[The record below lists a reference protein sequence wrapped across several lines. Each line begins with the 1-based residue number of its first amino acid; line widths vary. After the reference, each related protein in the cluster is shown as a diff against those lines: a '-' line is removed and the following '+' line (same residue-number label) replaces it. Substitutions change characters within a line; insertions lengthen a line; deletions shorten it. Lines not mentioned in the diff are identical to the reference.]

1 MESNRKVFQII
12 SVIMNTLGDLVSKS
26 ADSPKFQKKLKDV
39 KDSVEEQ
46 KDKDKD
52 SGKGKWDEETLKGV
66 KKVITTFK
74 EIIENFESK
83 KPLKIAKGLFK
94 LATSVAKLFRA
105 SPYVSGILDVLEAVS
120 VLITESKPNKPSVI
134 HQLTKVV
141 HDEMIHLNE
150 RLHDQKYNGLKLRM
164 SEQILQLQRM
174 KEGEKLDDPSLW
186 NDYVQFLGELA
197 IRFESPLPFKYEK
210 KLTKDPDVKD
220 FVKAIVTYSE
230 AFSSFM
236 THLLAVVAV
245 YTKVGMAQEDA
256 YAVHRKMNYQT
267 KEAEEK
273 LSFLSEERY
282 LTFLGKIDGGK
293 LTKIVALSR
302 RIRDRSLVETVRH
315 ILGLSPMPNLTTVE
329 SSANNVSQQAVTLRP
344 VPKCSVF
351 SWLPYLPY
359 SYVSI
364 QFFNKVDVPMKII
377 SGEVGKSQGNQF
389 QFEQIVEPRKS
400 YCQKT
405 DFSISTG
412 GYIVLYF
419 NSSMVSS
426 DLENTIVIEFAV
438 SHGYFGYKI
447 GMQDK
452 TNEEFS
458 GGQDALDE
466 SSKQPGTLYFSENG
480 KYYIAKAEYFFC
492 VPYYT
497 FRFIIQDFDPE
508 AVGDGEH

>member
-1 MESNRKVFQII
+1 MESNSYVFQII
-12 SVIMNTLGDLVSKS
+12 SEIMNALGDLVSVS
-26 ADSPKFQKKLKDV
+26 AGPPEFQKKLMDV

-52 SGKGKWDEETLKGV
+52 SGKGKWDEETFKGV
-66 KKVITTFK
+66 KKVITNLR
-74 EIIENFESK
+74 EIIKDFESK
-83 KPLKIAKGLFK
+83 KSLKIAEGMFK
-94 LATSVAKLFRA
+94 LATSVAKLVGA
-105 SPYVSGILDVLEAVS
+105 GPYVSGILDVLEAVY
-120 VLITESKPNKPSVI
+120 LCITESEPNKPSVI

-150 RLHDQKYNGLKLRM
+150 RLHYQKYNGLKLRM
-164 SEQILQLQRM
+164 SEQIIQVQRM

-197 IRFESPLPFKYEK
+197 SRFESPLPFKYEK
-210 KLTKDPDVKD
+210 KLTKDSDVKD
-220 FVKAIVTYSE
+220 FVTAIVTYSE

-236 THLLAVVAV
+236 THLFAVVAV
-245 YTKVGMAQEDA
+245 YTKVGMAQEDV

-344 VPKCSVF
+344 VPKCNVF
-351 SWLPYLPY
+351 DRLLYLPY

-364 QFFNKVDVPMKII
+364 QFFNEVDVPMKIV

-400 YCQKT
+400 YSQNT
-405 DFSISTG
+405 GFSISTG

-426 DLENTIVIEFAV
+426 DLENTRVIEFAV
-438 SHGYFGYKI
+438 SNCFSESKI

-452 TNEEFS
+452 TDAEFS

-466 SSKQPGTLYFSENG
+466 SSDHPVTLYFSENG
-480 KYYIAKAEYFFC
+480 KYYIAKAEYFVC
-492 VPYYT
+492 WPDYT

>member
-1 MESNRKVFQII
+1 MKA
-12 SVIMNTLGDLVSKS
+12 LGDLLSKS
-26 ADSPKFQKKLKDV
+26 AGFPEFRKKLKDV

-52 SGKGKWDEETLKGV
+52 SGKGKWDEETFKGV
-66 KKVITTFK
+66 KKIIITSK
-74 EIIENFESK
+74 ESIENFESK
-83 KPLKIAKGLFK
+83 KPLEFLKGMIK
-94 LATSVAKLFRA
+94 LATSVAKLVDA
-105 SPYVSGILDVLEAVS
+105 SPYASGLLYVLEAVC
-120 VLITESKPNKPSVI
+120 VLITESEPNKPSVI
-134 HQLTKVV
+134 HRLTEV
-141 HDEMIHLNE
+141 HDDMIHLNE

-164 SEQILQLQRM
+164 SEQIIQVQQM
-174 KEGEKLDDPSLW
+174 KGEKLDDPSLW

-220 FVKAIVTYSE
+220 FVTAIVTYSE

-236 THLLAVVAV
+236 THLFAVVAV
-245 YTKVGMAQEDA
+245 YTKVGMAQEDV

-302 RIRDRSLVETVRH
+302 RIRDKILVETVRH
-315 ILGLSPMPNLTTVE
+315 SLGLSPMPNLTTVE
-329 SSANNVSQQAVTLRP
+329 SSAKKVSQQAVTLRS
-344 VPKCSVF
+344 VEKCIS
-351 SWLPYLPY
+351 SPYLFFDG
-359 SYVSI
+359 YVSI
-364 QFFNKVDVPMKII
+364 QFFNDVDVPMKIV
-377 SGEVGKSQGNQF
+377 SGEVGGNQGNQF

-400 YCQKT
+400 YRQVT
-405 DFSISTG
+405 DYSFSTG

-426 DLENTIVIEFAV
+426 DLENIRVIEFAM
-438 SHGYFGYKI
+438 SHGYMTNKT

-452 TNEEFS
+452 TDEEFS

-466 SSKQPGTLYFSENG
+466 SSVYPVTLYFSENG
-480 KYYIAKAEYFFC
+480 KYYIAKAEYFVC
-492 VPYYT
+492 WPEYT

>member
-1 MESNRKVFQII
+1 MESNSNDFQII
-12 SVIMNTLGDLVSKS
+12 SEVMKALDDLLPKS
-26 ADSPKFQKKLKDV
+26 AGFPEFQKKLKDV

-52 SGKGKWDEETLKGV
+52 GGKGKWDEETFKGI
-66 KKVITTFK
+66 KKVIITTR
-74 EIIENFESK
+74 ESIENFECKIPLEISK
-83 KPLKIAKGLFK
+83 GMFQ
-94 LATSVAKLFRA
+94 LATSVAKLVGA
-105 SPYVSGILDVLEAVS
+105 SPYVSGFLDVLRAVY

-134 HQLTKVV
+134 HRLTEV
-141 HDEMIHLNE
+141 HDDMIHLNE

-164 SEQILQLQRM
+164 SEQIIQVQRM

-210 KLTKDPDVKD
+210 KLTKDPVVKD
-220 FVKAIVTYSE
+220 FVTAIVTYSE

-256 YAVHRKMNYQT
+256 YAVHRIMNYQT

-282 LTFLGKIDGGK
+282 LTFLGKVDGGK

-315 ILGLSPMPNLTTVE
+315 SLGLSPMPNLTTVE

-344 VPKCSVF
+344 VPKCNTYCFLCHYF
-351 SWLPYLPY
+351 STD
-359 SYVSI
+359 VSI
-364 QFFNKVDVPMKII
+364 QFFNEVDVPMKIV

-400 YCQKT
+400 YSQET

-426 DLENTIVIEFAV
+426 DLENTRVIEFAV
-438 SHGYFGYKI
+438 SHGEPGYKI

-466 SSKQPGTLYFSENG
+466 SSAHPVTLYFSENG

-492 VPYYT
+492 WPENT
-497 FRFIIQDFDPE
+497 FRFIIQDFDPK

>member
-1 MESNRKVFQII
+1 MESNSYVFQII
-12 SVIMNTLGDLVSKS
+12 SEIMNALGDLVSVS
-26 ADSPKFQKKLKDV
+26 AGPPEFQKKLMDV

-52 SGKGKWDEETLKGV
+52 SGKGKWDEETFKGV
-66 KKVITTFK
+66 KKVITNLR
-74 EIIENFESK
+74 EIIKDFESK
-83 KPLKIAKGLFK
+83 KPLKIAEGMFK
-94 LATSVAKLFRA
+94 LATSVAKLVGA
-105 SPYVSGILDVLEAVS
+105 GPYVSGILDVLEAVY
-120 VLITESKPNKPSVI
+120 VLITESEPNKPSVI

-164 SEQILQLQRM
+164 SEQIIQVQRM

-220 FVKAIVTYSE
+220 FVTAIVTYSE

-236 THLLAVVAV
+236 THLFAVVAV
-245 YTKVGMAQEDA
+245 YTKVGMAQEDV

-302 RIRDRSLVETVRH
+302 RIRDKILVETVRH
-315 ILGLSPMPNLTTVE
+315 SLGLSPMPNLTTVE
-329 SSANNVSQQAVTLRP
+329 SSAKKVSQQAVTLRS
-344 VPKCSVF
+344 VEKCIS
-351 SWLPYLPY
+351 SLYLFFDG
-359 SYVSI
+359 YVSI
-364 QFFNKVDVPMKII
+364 QFFNDVDVPMKIV

-400 YCQKT
+400 YRQET
-405 DFSISTG
+405 NFFISTG

-426 DLENTIVIEFAV
+426 DLENTRVIEFAV
-438 SHGYFGYKI
+438 SNCFSESKI

-452 TNEEFS
+452 TDAEFS

-466 SSKQPGTLYFSENG
+466 SSEHPVTLYFSENG
-480 KYYIAKAEYFFC
+480 KYYIAKAEYFVC
-492 VPYYT
+492 WPEYT

>member
-1 MESNRKVFQII
+1 MESNSNDFQRI
-12 SVIMNTLGDLVSKS
+12 SEMKDALGDLHSKS
-26 ADSPKFQKKLKDV
+26 GGVLEFQKKLDDV
-39 KDSVEEQ
+39 EASVEEL

-52 SGKGKWDEETLKGV
+52 SGKGKSDKETYKWV
-66 KKVITTFK
+66 KKVIITTR
-74 EIIENFESK
+74 ESIENFKSQEH
-83 KPLKIAKGLFK
+83 LKILKSVLN
-94 LATSVAKLFRA
+94 LTTSVANLVSA
-105 SPYVSGILDVLEAVS
+105 SPYNSIFLALSEAVS
-120 VLITESKPNKPSVI
+120 VLFTESKLNQPSVV
-134 HQLTKVV
+134 HQLTKDV
-141 HDEMIHLNE
+141 
-150 RLHDQKYNGLKLRM
+150 HDQKYNWLKRRM

-174 KEGEKLDDPSLW
+174 KKGEKLDDPSLW
-186 NDYVQFLGELA
+186 NDYEQFLGELA
-197 IRFESPLPFKYEK
+197 IRFESPLHFRYEN

-220 FVKAIVTYSE
+220 FVTAIVTYSE

-236 THLLAVVAV
+236 AFLLVVAV
-245 YTKVGMAQEDA
+245 EYTKVRMAQEDV
-256 YAVHRKMNYQT
+256 YAVYRKMTCQI

-315 ILGLSPMPNLTTVE
+315 SLGLSPMPNLTTVE
-329 SSANNVSQQAVTLRP
+329 SSAKKVSQQAVTLRP
-344 VPKCSVF
+344 VPKCNVNG
-351 SWLPYLPY
+351 WLLYFFY
-359 SYVSI
+359 SHVSI
-364 QFFNKVDVPMKII
+364 QFFNEVDVPMKIV
-377 SGEVGKSQGNQF
+377 SGEVGESQGNQF

-400 YCQKT
+400 YRQET
-405 DFSISTG
+405 NFFISTG

-426 DLENTIVIEFAV
+426 DLENTRVIEFAV
-438 SHGYFGYKI
+438 SHGCFEYKI

-466 SSKQPGTLYFSENG
+466 SSEHPVTLYFSENG
-480 KYYIAKAEYFFC
+480 KYYIAKAEFFVC
-492 VPYYT
+492 WPNYT

>member
-1 MESNRKVFQII
+1 MESNSSDFQSI
-12 SVIMNTLGDLVSKS
+12 SEMKDALRDLHLKS
-26 ADSPKFQKKLKDV
+26 AGFPEFQKKLYDV
-39 KDSVEEQ
+39 EASLEKK
-46 KDKDKD
+46 KDKNKD
-52 SGKGKWDEETLKGV
+52 SGKGKSDKKIDEGV
-66 KKVITTFK
+66 KKVIITK
-74 EIIENFESK
+74 IESIEDLKSQE
-83 KPLKIAKGLFK
+83 PLKILRIVLDIA
-94 LATSVAKLFRA
+94 AIVAKDVGGPYHSIFLVLSLLF
-105 SPYVSGILDVLEAVS
+105 S
-120 VLITESKPNKPSVI
+120 VFGRENNPNQPSVV

-141 HDEMIHLNE
+141 HDEMIHLNK

-220 FVKAIVTYSE
+220 FVTAIVTYSE

-236 THLLAVVAV
+236 AFLLVVAV
-245 YTKVGMAQEDA
+245 EYTKVRMAQEDV
-256 YAVHRKMNYQT
+256 YAVYRKMTCQI

-282 LTFLGKIDGGK
+282 LTFLGKIEGGK

-302 RIRDRSLVETVRH
+302 RIRDKILVETVRH
-315 ILGLSPMPNLTTVE
+315 SLGLSPMPNLTTVE
-329 SSANNVSQQAVTLRP
+329 SSAKKVSKQAVTLRSEK
-344 VPKCSVF
+344 KCNWSLYQLF
-351 SWLPYLPY
+351 GK
-359 SYVSI
+359 YVAI
-364 QFFNKVDVPMKII
+364 QFFNEADVPMKIV
-377 SGEVGKSQGNQF
+377 SGEVGESQGNQV

-400 YCQKT
+400 YRQET
-405 DFSISTG
+405 DFRISTG
-412 GYIVLYF
+412 GYIVPYF

-426 DLENTIVIEFAV
+426 DLQNTRVIEFAV
-438 SHGYFGYKI
+438 SHGFYEYKI

-466 SSKQPGTLYFSENG
+466 SSAHPVTLYFSENG
-480 KYYIAKAEYFFC
+480 KYYIAKAEYFKC
-492 VPYYT
+492 RPIYT